1 MTQSSQLRTCGSV
14 AREYNSLL
22 KKVSGRQITN
32 DDLEGTLV
40 SLDFLVM
47 KK

>member
-14 AREYNSLL
+14 VIEYNFMLRKL
-22 KKVSGRQITN
+22 SGRQITN

-40 SLDFLVM
+40 SLNFLVM